1 MPKKL
6 QPFYFFMLEVQKKN
20 ADLGKKYSLREMP
33 EIASPLWEGMT
44 KEEKKPYEE
53 MASREGGQEKSFSTG
68 IKTSHGVD
76 YSEIEKEQ
84 KAAAMEEK
92 LMKEDVKQIIKNAI
106 LAQNLTKKNFFLLH
120 INYFCESKDA
130 SGELRYDAAELA
142 ILEFSLQNGIGRGM
156 HTLMCLPELP
166 YGYYFEAKRHS
177 SDTHDLP
184 LPPDTV
190 GKTTIRDAIIEAIKF
205 VNCNDEDVCSPIF
218 TIDNHIPVVRSVIN
232 EVLSS
237 RTLGPP
243 IDLRVHSLSELLF
256 HLKNAT
262 HDQAISDIAP
272 PFASVFL
279 AETYLNRGTFD
290 YAEGLAC
297 EYHEAKDRVSH
308 CSQTKVRGW
317 AYSIIKSCGPDLGI
331 ELISG
336 KHEPLAALAFESLKI
351 ADDESFFTAADLEST
366 ITESHASI
374 SNLLSPSTSKSNT
387 SAFPRLS
394 EFKRGKGRGNLL

>member
-1 MPKKL
+1 
-6 QPFYFFMLEVQKKN
+6 
-20 ADLGKKYSLREMP
+20 
-33 EIASPLWEGMT
+33 MT

-53 MASREGGQEKSFSTG
+53 MASRESGHEKSFNAG
-68 IKTSHGVD
+68 IKTSHGVE

-92 LMKEDVKQIIKNAI
+92 LMKEDVKHLIKNAI
-106 LAQNLTKKNFFLLH
+106 LAQNLAKKNFFLLH
-120 INYFCESKDA
+120 INYFCESKDTN
-130 SGELRYDAAELA
+130 GELRYDAAELA

-156 HTLMCLPELP
+156 HTLMYLPELP

-184 LPPDTV
+184 LPPDTE

-218 TIDNHIPVVRSVIN
+218 TIDNHIPVVRSVIK

-237 RTLGPP
+237 RTVGPL
-243 IDLRVHSLSELLF
+243 IDVRVHSLSELLF

-262 HDQAISDIAP
+262 YDQGISDISP

-290 YAEGLAC
+290 YSEGLAC

-331 ELISG
+331 ELVSG
-336 KHEPLAALAFESLKI
+336 KHEPLSGLAFGSLKI
-351 ADDESFFTAADLEST
+351 ADDESFFTAADFEST
-366 ITESHASI
+366 ITESHVSI
-374 SNLLSPSTSKSNT
+374 GDLLAPSTSKSNT

-394 EFKRGKGRGNLL
+394 GKFFLLLKF

>member
-53 MASREGGQEKSFSTG
+53 MASRESSNEKSFSTG

-92 LMKEDVKQIIKNAI
+92 LMKED
-106 LAQNLTKKNFFLLH
+106 
-120 INYFCESKDA
+120 DA
-130 SGELRYDAAELA
+130 NGELRYDAAELA

-218 TIDNHIPVVRSVIN
+218 TIDNHIPVVRSVIK

-262 HDQAISDIAP
+262 HDQATSDIAP

-366 ITESHASI
+366 ITES
-374 SNLLSPSTSKSNT
+374 N
-387 SAFPRLS
+387 
-394 EFKRGKGRGNLL
+394 